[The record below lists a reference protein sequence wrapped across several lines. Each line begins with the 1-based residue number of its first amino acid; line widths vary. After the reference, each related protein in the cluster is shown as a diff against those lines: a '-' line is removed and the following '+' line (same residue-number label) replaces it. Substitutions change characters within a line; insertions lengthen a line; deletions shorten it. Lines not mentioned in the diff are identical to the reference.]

1 MSKQRLMTIAIA
13 AVAGAVVTGFL
24 MSRAREAL
32 KTPGKKPEDTLAGKI
47 GLV

>member
-24 MSRAREAL
+24 LSRARDAV
-32 KTPGKKPEDTLAGKI
+32 KSGKKPEDTIAGKI

>member
-1 MSKQRLMTIAIA
+1 MSKQRLMTIGIA

-24 MSRAREAL
+24 LSRARAAV
-32 KTPGKKPEDTLAGKI
+32 KDGKKAEDTLAGKI